1 MLYSNRRLGSVSLVN
16 PSLMRILVI
25 EDDIETADYVIA
37 GLHGSGH
44 LAQQVFDGREGIS
57 CAAGGNF
64 AAIVVDRMLPGTD
77 GLTVVKT
84 LRSIG
89 VKAGIIFLTARAGVD
104 DRVEGLDA
112 GGDDYLTKPFAF
124 SELLA
129 RLHSLAR
136 RPPLSEV
143 ETTLR
148 ISNLELDLIAH
159 RAKRGGRDL
168 QLKPREFR
176 LLEYLMR
183 NAERVVTRTMLLER
197 VWNFHFDPKTKIV
210 ETHMSRLRAKVS
222 LEGEPELIHTIRGT
236 GYVLRAPPRNAEKG
250 LPRSVPV

>member
-1 MLYSNRRLGSVSLVN
+1 
-16 PSLMRILVI
+16 MRILVI
-25 EDDIETADYVIA
+25 EDDAETADYVVT
-37 GLHGSGH
+37 GLYRSGH
-44 LAQQVFDGREGIS
+44 VAEHVSDGREGIIS
-57 CAAGGNF
+57 AAGSNF
-64 AAIVVDRMLPGTD
+64 DAIVVDRMLPGTD
-77 GLTVVKT
+77 GLSVVKA

-136 RPPLSEV
+136 RPPLSGT
-143 ETTLR
+143 ETILR
-148 ISNLELDLIAH
+148 IANLELDLIAH

-168 QLKPREFR
+168 QLQPREFR

-183 NAERVVTRTMLLER
+183 NADRIVTRTMLLEK

-210 ETHMSRLRAKVS
+210 ETHMSWLRAKVS
-222 LEGEPELIHTIRGT
+222 LAGEPEIIHTIRGA
-236 GYVLRAPPRNAEKG
+236 GYVLRAP
-250 LPRSVPV
+250 V

>member
-1 MLYSNRRLGSVSLVN
+1 
-16 PSLMRILVI
+16 
-25 EDDIETADYVIA
+25 
-37 GLHGSGH
+37 H
-44 LAQQVFDGREGIS
+44 LAQHVSDGREGII

-64 AAIVVDRMLPGTD
+64 NAIVIDRMLPGTD

-89 VKAGIIFLTARAGVD
+89 VKAGIIFLTARAGVE

-124 SELLA
+124 SELPAGL
-129 RLHSLAR
+129 LPWAR

-148 ISNLELDLIAH
+148 IANLELDLIAH

-176 LLEYLMR
+176 LLEYLIR

-222 LEGEPELIHTIRGT
+222 LEGEPELIHTIRGA
-236 GYVLRAPPRNAEKG
+236 GYVLRAPAMLKKASPVWYQFNAI
-250 LPRSVPV
+250 

>member
-1 MLYSNRRLGSVSLVN
+1 
-16 PSLMRILVI
+16 MRILVI
-25 EDDIETADYVIA
+25 EDDIETADYVVA
-37 GLHGSGH
+37 GLRRGGH
-44 LAQQVFDGREGIS
+44 LAEHVPDGREGII

-64 AAIVVDRMLPGTD
+64 DTIVVDRMLPGTD

-143 ETTLR
+143 ETILR
-148 ISNLELDLIAH
+148 VANLELDLIAH
-159 RAKRGGRDL
+159 RAKRGGRHIEL
-168 QLKPREFR
+168 RPREFR
-176 LLEYLMR
+176 LLEFLMR
-183 NAERVVTRTMLLER
+183 NADRVVTRTMLLEK

-210 ETHMSRLRAKVS
+210 ETHMSGLRAKVS
-222 LEGEPELIHTIRGT
+222 LKGELELIHTIRGA
-236 GYVLRAPPRNAEKG
+236 GYVLRAPI
-250 LPRSVPV
+250 

>member
-1 MLYSNRRLGSVSLVN
+1 
-16 PSLMRILVI
+16 MRILII
-25 EDDIETADYVIA
+25 EDDMETADYVMA
-37 GLHGSGH
+37 GLHRSGH
-44 LAQQVFDGREGIS
+44 LAEHVSDGREGIV

-64 AAIVVDRMLPGTD
+64 DAIVIDRMLPGTD

-84 LRSIG
+84 LRSVG

-136 RPPLSEV
+136 RPPLSDV
-143 ETTLR
+143 ETILR
-148 ISNLELDLIAH
+148 VADLELDLIAR
-159 RAKRGGRDL
+159 RAKRGDRDI
-168 QLKPREFR
+168 QLRPREFR

-183 NAERVVTRTMLLER
+183 NADRVVTRTMLLEK

-210 ETHMSRLRAKVS
+210 ETHMSKLRAKVS
-222 LEGEPELIHTIRGT
+222 LEGEPELIHTIRGA
-236 GYVLRAPPRNAEKG
+236 GYVLRANH
-250 LPRSVPV
+250 

>member
-1 MLYSNRRLGSVSLVN
+1 MLYSNRRLGSVSLIN

-37 GLHGSGH
+37 GLHRSGH
-44 LAQQVFDGREGIS
+44 LAQHVSDGSEGII

-64 AAIVVDRMLPGTD
+64 DAIVVDRMLPGTD

-148 ISNLELDLIAH
+148 IANLELDLIAH

-222 LEGEPELIHTIRGT
+222 LEGEPELIHTIRGA
-236 GYVLRAPPRNAEKG
+236 GYVLRAPQC
-250 LPRSVPV
+250 

>member
-1 MLYSNRRLGSVSLVN
+1 
-16 PSLMRILVI
+16 MRILVI
-25 EDDIETADYVIA
+25 EDDAETADYVVT
-37 GLHGSGH
+37 GLYRSGH
-44 LAQQVFDGREGIS
+44 AAEHVSDGREGIIS
-57 CAAGGNF
+57 AAGGNF
-64 AAIVVDRMLPGTD
+64 DAIVVDRMLPGTD
-77 GLTVVKT
+77 GLSVVKT

-89 VKAGIIFLTARAGVD
+89 IKAGIIFLTARAGVD
-104 DRVEGLDA
+104 DRVEGLEA

-136 RPPLSEV
+136 RPPLSGT
-143 ETTLR
+143 ETMLR
-148 ISNLELDLIAH
+148 IANLELDLIAH

-168 QLKPREFR
+168 QLQPREFR

-183 NAERVVTRTMLLER
+183 NADRVVTRTMLLEK

-222 LEGEPELIHTIRGT
+222 LAGEPEIIHTIRGA
-236 GYVLRAPPRNAEKG
+236 GYVLRAP
-250 LPRSVPV
+250 V

>member
-1 MLYSNRRLGSVSLVN
+1 MLYSNRRLGSVSLIN

-37 GLHGSGH
+37 GLHRSGH
-44 LAQQVFDGREGIS
+44 LAQHVSDGREGII

-64 AAIVVDRMLPGTD
+64 DAIVVDRMLPETD

-143 ETTLR
+143 KTTLR
-148 ISNLELDLIAH
+148 MANLELDLIAH

-176 LLEYLMR
+176 LLECLMR

-222 LEGEPELIHTIRGT
+222 LEGEPELIHTIRGA
-236 GYVLRAPPRNAEKG
+236 GYVLRAPRLGFFEPQC
-250 LPRSVPV
+250 